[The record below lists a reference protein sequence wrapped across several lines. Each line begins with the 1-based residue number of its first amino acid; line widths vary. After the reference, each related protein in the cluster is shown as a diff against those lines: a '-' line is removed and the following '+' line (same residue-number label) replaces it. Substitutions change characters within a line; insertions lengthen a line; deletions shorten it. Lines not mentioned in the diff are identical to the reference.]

1 MTGRGGPTFRA
12 ADLDVGALVAAKS
25 GRTTSVCLPARD
37 EATTIGRIVEA
48 IVSELVV
55 AHALV
60 DEVIVVDD
68 RSTDATARVAAAAGA
83 RVVAAD
89 SVLPELG
96 EGTGKGEALWKSLA
110 VSTGDVVAWC
120 DADITDFDPCFVSG
134 LLGPLLLDPHLGFVK
149 GFYERPV
156 GGVTGEGGRV
166 TELVAR
172 PLIALLLPGLDGFSQ
187 PLSGEYA
194 GRRDVLER
202 LPFSQ
207 GYGVDLGLLADAL
220 ALLGHDR
227 VAQVD
232 LGVRTHRNRPLGD
245 LGATALA
252 VLHEGLGR
260 AGVEGMAWPA
270 TLKRP
275 GVAPRT
281 VGDGVRPALIDV
293 PAHRPHPPVP
303 GVSAG

>member
-1 MTGRGGPTFRA
+1 MTGQAGPTFRA
-12 ADLDVGALVAAKS
+12 ADLDVGALVAAKA

-37 EATTIGRIVEA
+37 EATTIGPIVEV
-48 IVSELVV
+48 IVAELVV
-55 AHALV
+55 AQALV
-60 DEVIVVDD
+60 DEVVVVDD
-68 RSTDATARVAAAAGA
+68 RSSDATARVAAAAGA

-89 SVLPELG
+89 AVLPELG
-96 EGTGKGEALWKSLA
+96 QGTGKGEALWKSLA
-110 VSTGDVVAWC
+110 FSTGDVVAWC
-120 DADITDFDPCFVSG
+120 DADITDFDPCFVTG
-134 LLGPLLLDPHLGFVK
+134 LLAPLLLDAEVGFVK

-156 GGVTGEGGRV
+156 GGITGEGGRV

-172 PLIALLLPGLDGFSQ
+172 PLIALLLPDLAGFFQ

-207 GYGVDLGLLADAL
+207 GYGVDLGLLADAVT
-220 ALLGHDR
+220 LLGHAR

-260 AGVEGMAWPA
+260 AGVDGMAWPA
-270 TLKRP
+270 TLTRP
-275 GVAPRT
+275 GAVPRT
-281 VGDGVRPALIDV
+281 VGDGVRPALVEV
-293 PAHRPHPPVP
+293 PSYRRR
-303 GVSAG
+303 AG